1 MRDLSREIG
10 TRLAKKGFTLVEL
23 LVVMA
28 IIGLLLAIATP
39 RYVGTLERSKENALK
54 QNLAVMREAIS
65 NFHTDQNR
73 YPESLDEL
81 VEKKYLRAI
90 PVDPVTDRSDTWI
103 GLQSSDLAEQGMA
116 DIVSGAEGTSGN
128 GVPYQD
134 L

>member
-1 MRDLSREIG
+1 MRDLSRESV

-39 RYVGTLERSKENALK
+39 RYVGTLERSRETALK

-65 NFHTDQNR
+65 NFHTDLNR

-81 VEKKYLRAI
+81 VEKKYLRSI
-90 PVDPVTDRSDTWI
+90 PVDPVTDRRDTWI
-103 GLQSSDLAEQGMA
+103 GRQSSDLSEQGLA
-116 DIVSGAEGTSGN
+116 DIVSGAEGTSSDGI
-128 GVPYQD
+128 PYQD

>member
-1 MRDLSREIG
+1 MRDLSRENG
-10 TRLAKKGFTLVEL
+10 SRMYKKGFTLVEL

-39 RYVGTLERSKENALK
+39 RYVGTLERSKETALK

-65 NFHTDQNR
+65 NFHTDLNR

-81 VEKKYLRAI
+81 VEKKFLRAI

-103 GLQSSDLAEQGMA
+103 GLPTSDGTEQGLA
-116 DIVSGAEGTSGN
+116 DIISGADGNSGD
-128 GVPYQD
+128 GVPYRD